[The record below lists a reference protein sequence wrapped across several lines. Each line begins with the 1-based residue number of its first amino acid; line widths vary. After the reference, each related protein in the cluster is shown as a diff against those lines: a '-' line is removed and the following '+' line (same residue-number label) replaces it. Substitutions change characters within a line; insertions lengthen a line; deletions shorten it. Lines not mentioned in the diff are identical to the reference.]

1 MYCVLYPIYAS
12 KNYFSNSISP
22 CLFCYSK
29 ILCKNLTYKP
39 VYKRNPPLG
48 KKKKT
53 QKSEPVDGIV
63 ALQKTFQKIPHKK
76 HASLS
81 AVFNHLLLN
90 QCSIL
95 LLLSAPHAQP
105 NKQNSMM

>member
-1 MYCVLYPIYAS
+1 MSLNKHIIQKLFCSFYL
-12 KNYFSNSISP
+12 

-29 ILCKNLTYKP
+29 ILYKNLTYKP
-39 VYKRNPPLG
+39 LY
-48 KKKKT
+48 KKKT
-53 QKSEPVDGIV
+53 LWEKPQKSEPVDGIV
-63 ALQKTFQKIPHKK
+63 ALQKTFQKIPLKK

-95 LLLSAPHAQP
+95 LLLSAPHAQ
-105 NKQNSMM
+105 

>member
-1 MYCVLYPIYAS
+1 MSFNKHMHPKTILLIPSQLVYYAMQKYCVKTLH
-12 KNYFSNSISP
+12 IS
-22 CLFCYSK
+22 
-29 ILCKNLTYKP
+29 LCTKETPLWEKP
-39 VYKRNPPLG
+39 
-48 KKKKT
+48 

-63 ALQKTFQKIPHKK
+63 ALQKTFQKIPLKK

-95 LLLSAPHAQP
+95 LLLSAPHAQL
-105 NKQNSMM
+105 NKQTRMM